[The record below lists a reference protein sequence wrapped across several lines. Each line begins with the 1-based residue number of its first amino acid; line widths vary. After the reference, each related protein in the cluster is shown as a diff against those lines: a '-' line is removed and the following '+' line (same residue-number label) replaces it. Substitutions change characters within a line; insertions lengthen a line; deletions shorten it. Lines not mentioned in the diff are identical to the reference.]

1 MPLPSLKPRLSK
13 FSIIRVGGLMAM
25 LGLVNSCS
33 SSKLEVSPT
42 TLRQGMTSTQLVSAY
57 GEPLR
62 KVRRADAGE
71 DWIYNFGSQTRDSKP
86 INESVRTATERSVST
101 GTSNSVTTTMAELPI
116 HLSPA
121 GTVIGTIPAGRVIT
135 R

>member
-1 MPLPSLKPRLSK
+1 MPLPTLKPRLSK
-13 FSIIRVGGLMAM
+13 FSSFRVGGLMAM

-42 TLRQGMTSTQLVSAY
+42 PLRQGMTSTQLVSAY

-71 DWIYNFGSQTRDSKP
+71 DWFYNFGSQARDSKP
-86 INESVRTATERSVST
+86 INESVQTATEHSVT
-101 GTSNSVTTTMAELPI
+101 VGNTNSVTTTMTELPI
-116 HLSPA
+116 HLSPT
-121 GTVIGTIPAGRVIT
+121 GTVIGEIPSGGVIT

>member
-1 MPLPSLKPRLSK
+1 
-13 FSIIRVGGLMAM
+13 M

-71 DWIYNFGSQTRDSKP
+71 DWFYNFGSQTRDSKP
-86 INESVRTATERSVST
+86 VSESVQTATEHSVT
-101 GTSNSVTTTMAELPI
+101 VGNTNSVTTTMTELPI
-116 HLSPA
+116 HLSPT
-121 GTVIGTIPAGRVIT
+121 GTVIGEIPSGGVIT

>member
-1 MPLPSLKPRLSK
+1 MPLPSLKLRLSK
-13 FSIIRVGGLMAM
+13 VSISRVGGALAM
-25 LGLVNSCS
+25 LGLVIGCS

-42 TLRQGMTSTQLVSAY
+42 TLRQGMTSKQLVSAY

-71 DWIYNFGSQTRDSKP
+71 DWFYYFGSQTRELKP
-86 INESVRTATERSVST
+86 INESVQTPTERSVST
-101 GTSNSVTTTMAELPI
+101 GTSNSVTTTMTELPI
-116 HLSPA
+116 HLSLS
-121 GTVIGTIPAGRVIT
+121 GTVIGEIPSGRVIT